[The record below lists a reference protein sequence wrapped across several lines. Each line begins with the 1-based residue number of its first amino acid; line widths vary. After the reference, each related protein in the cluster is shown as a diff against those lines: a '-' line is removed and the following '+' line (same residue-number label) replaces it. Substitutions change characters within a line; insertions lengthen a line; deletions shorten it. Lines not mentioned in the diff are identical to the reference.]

1 MSLAYAAS
9 AGQFAEIPLP
19 LSLALWFIL
28 ALPMVPLTIYGA
40 LPTGEAVEQC
50 TLSNANGFSA
60 EVINYGATVT
70 SLRVPDRNGE
80 VADVV
85 LGFDN
90 LESYVA
96 PHPFFGAVAGRVA
109 GRISGA
115 RFELDG
121 GVYELDPNDPP
132 NHIHGGRA
140 GFDKR
145 LWTMERAGGN
155 GASVR
160 LTYRSGDGEE
170 GYPGNVDVAV
180 TYTVTDDNALVMET
194 WAASDRATPFS
205 ITQHSY
211 FNLAGEGRGTIQ
223 DHDLQIMSDSYA
235 PTDDRMGLLGRRE
248 PVAANDLRK
257 ARRLGEVLPA
267 IFHSHG
273 DLYFLSK
280 GQTEPRLAARLYEPE
295 SGRVLTVSTTE
306 ECIQFY
312 SGVSLDG
319 SLTGK
324 SGRKYGRHAGLCLE
338 CEGYP
343 DGANTPALG
352 DIILRPGKP
361 LRQTTVYAFSTDS

>member
-1 MSLAYAAS
+1 
-9 AGQFAEIPLP
+9 
-19 LSLALWFIL
+19 
-28 ALPMVPLTIYGA
+28 MVPLTLYGA

-50 TLSNANGFSA
+50 VLSNANGFSA
-60 EVINYGATVT
+60 EVINYGATLT
-70 SLRVPDRNGE
+70 SLRVPDRTGK

-90 LESYVA
+90 LESYLG

-115 RFELDG
+115 RFELEG
-121 GVYELDPNDPP
+121 SVYELDPNDPP
-132 NHIHGGRA
+132 NHIHGGRV

-145 LWTMERAGGN
+145 LWRMERAAGN
-155 GASVR
+155 GSSVR

-170 GYPGNVDVAV
+170 GYPGNVEAAV
-180 TYTVTDDNALVMET
+180 TYTVTGDNALVMET
-194 WAASDRATPFS
+194 EAASDRATPFS

-211 FNLAGEGRGTIQ
+211 FNLAGEGEGTIE
-223 DHDLQIMSDSYA
+223 DHELQILSGSYA
-235 PTDDRMGLLGRRE
+235 PTDDHMRLLGRRE
-248 PVAANDLRK
+248 PVGENDLRK
-257 ARRLGEVLPA
+257 PRRIGEALRA

-273 DLYFLSK
+273 DLYFLRA
-280 GQTEPRLAARLYEPE
+280 GQREPQLAAQLYEPE
-295 SGRVLTVSTTE
+295 SGRKLTVSTTE

-319 SLTGK
+319 TLTGK

-352 DIILRPGKP
+352 DIILRPGRP
-361 LRQTTVYAFSTDS
+361 LRQKTVYAFSTDS